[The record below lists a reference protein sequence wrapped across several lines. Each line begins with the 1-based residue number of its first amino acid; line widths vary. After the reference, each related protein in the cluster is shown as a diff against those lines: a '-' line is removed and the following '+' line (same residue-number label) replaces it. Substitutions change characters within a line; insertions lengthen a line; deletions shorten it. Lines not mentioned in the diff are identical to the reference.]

1 MFSRKKLFI
10 AVTGLVSFGLLA
22 TLAPLVSLGQN
33 TPIDTRRSFYLTKAT
48 HKGFAGETAC
58 ALGYHMASLWEIHE
72 PSNLSYNTTLGLL
85 PPRASLAI
93 ATTSPAIACG
103 TGRWFLPS
111 GDVSAPTFSSM
122 SWSS

>member
-72 PSNLSYNTTLGLL
+72 PSNLSYNTTLGL
-85 PPRASLAI
+85 
-93 ATTSPAIACG
+93 
-103 TGRWFLPS
+103 TGKDTGQGPPS
-111 GDVSAPTFSSM
+111 GLSGWIRTGYGDTTEKVIGSN
-122 SWSS
+122 